1 MDQCQDYYNYTM
13 KNSITKTTV
22 KAFALAAFS
31 LLTANTSF
39 AQADQHENRQCG
51 QTQALHELYQKYP
64 GLQAEAEA
72 KAAASMLEGKRNL
85 EENNSR
91 SATPTPFIIPVVFH
105 IVHDYG
111 TENISDAQILDQV
124 AILNR
129 DYRKLNADT
138 SQIVAPFDTLDA
150 DAEIEFRLAQ
160 LDPEGNCTNGIDR
173 IASMETYVGDDESK
187 LNRWPRDMYL
197 NIWVVK
203 KMRDGVAGYAYYPG
217 ATDGFLE
224 PFDGIII
231 LHDYIG
237 SIGTSSVGTSRAL
250 THEVGHWL
258 NLAHPWGSNNSPG
271 VACGD
276 DGILDTPQTKGWTTC
291 NLTNNAVCTVGQPEN
306 VQNYMDYSYCSRMF
320 TYGQVDAMQYA
331 LNSST
336 SDRNNLWTPD
346 NLAATGCLNTQPV
359 CAPNADFKM
368 TIPPN
373 TANSTEMVCEGS
385 SVMLTDLTWS
395 SGATSWSWTLTSG
408 STTLTSTQQN
418 PSFTNMAPGVYTVQL
433 DATNAAG
440 SDTEIKTDYIIVS
453 ADQATL
459 TPLYSES
466 FEDPNYHYLGYFA
479 EDMYGNGSAWHRT
492 TGTAYTGS
500 ACMMLNNYG
509 LTLAGDSDEFV
520 TPSYDLRFNSGLQ
533 FTFRYAFATG
543 ATAATNNIQS
553 FRLLASTDCG
563 QTWTQRWSLYG
574 SNIATAGLSTDYYV
588 PANLNQ
594 WELIT
599 INLPANYSTFSN
611 VRFKFCFGSGEDGI
625 ANNLFLDDIN
635 ILSTNVGVDE
645 INDGSGFSVYPNPGD
660 GNSTIG
666 YSLTEESKVLIDV
679 YDVSGRLVS
688 SQNKGEQGV
697 GNYTAPVAE
706 GTLAPGTYM
715 IQMTI
720 GDRVTTRKY
729 VVTAQE

>member
-1 MDQCQDYYNYTM
+1 M
-13 KNSITKTTV
+13 KNSVTKTTV
-22 KAFALAAFS
+22 KALVLAAFS
-31 LLTANTSF
+31 VLIANTSF
-39 AQADQHENRQCG
+39 AQAERHELHQCG
-51 QTQALHELYQKYP
+51 QTEALHELYQKYP
-64 GLQAEAEA
+64 GFQAEAEA

-85 EENNSR
+85 EENKSR
-91 SATPTPFIIPVVFH
+91 SAVPTPYIIPVVFH

-129 DYRKLNADT
+129 DYRHLNADT

-160 LDPEGNCTNGIDR
+160 LDPDGNCTNGIDR

-187 LNRWPRDMYL
+187 LNRWPREKYL

-258 NLAHPWGSNNSPG
+258 NLSHPWGNNNSPG

-291 NLTNNAVCTVGQPEN
+291 NLTSNAICTVGQPEN
-306 VQNYMDYSYCSRMF
+306 VQNYMDYSYCSKMF
-320 TYGQVDAMQYA
+320 TFGQVAAMQYA
-331 LNSST
+331 LNSAE
-336 SDRNNLWTPD
+336 SDRNNLWTPA

-359 CAPNADFKM
+359 CAPHADFR
-368 TIPPN
+368 IDISN
-373 TANSTEMVCEGS
+373 NANYTEMVCEGT
-385 SVMLTDLTWS
+385 SVEFVDLTWS
-395 SGATSWSWTLTSG
+395 SGATSWAWTLTSG
-408 STTLTSTQQN
+408 ATTLTSTQQN
-418 PSFTNMAPGVYTVQL
+418 PIFTNMAVGVYTVQL
-433 DATNAAG
+433 DVTNASG
-440 SDTEIKTDYIIVS
+440 SDTEIKTDYLIVS
-453 ADQATL
+453 PDQAML

-466 FEDPNYHYLGYFA
+466 FEDPNYHYLGYYS
-479 EDMYGNGSAWHRT
+479 EDMYGNGSMFHRT
-492 TGTAYTGS
+492 AGAGYTGTS
-500 ACMMLNNYG
+500 SMMLNNYG
-509 LTLAGDSDEFV
+509 VTVAGDSDEFI
-520 TPSYDLRFNSGLQ
+520 TPSYDLRFNTGLQ
-533 FTFRYAFATG
+533 LTFRYAFATG
-543 ATAATNNIQS
+543 ATATTSNIQS
-553 FRLLASTDCG
+553 FRVMASTDCG
-563 QTWTQRWSLYG
+563 QTWTQRWSRYG
-574 SNIATAGLSTDYYV
+574 SNIPTAGLSTSYYV
-588 PANLNQ
+588 PANLGQ

-599 INLPANYSTFSN
+599 INLPSNYNTFSN
-611 VRFKFCFGSGEDGI
+611 VRFKFCFGSGEDGV

-635 ILSTNVGVDE
+635 ILSTNVGVGE
-645 INDGSGFSVYPNPGD
+645 VNDGSMFSVYPNPGD
-660 GNSTIG
+660 GNSTIS
-666 YSLTEESKVLIDV
+666 YSLIEPSNVLIDV
-679 YDVSGRLVS
+679 YDISGRLVS
-688 SQNKGEQGV
+688 SQNKGEQGT
-697 GNYTAPVAE
+697 GNYTAPVSEA
-706 GTLAPGTYM
+706 TLAPGTYM

-729 VVTAQE
+729 VVTEQQ